1 MGPDENVTL
10 AEVNRNVSALRVDVR
25 DLGGDVGDLKTAAA
39 LSTERVGRLERVVYG
54 AVATALASAAAALAG
69 LVQNGAK

>member
-1 MGPDENVTL
+1 
-10 AEVNRNVSALRVDVR
+10 VR